1 MSGQRVTIALM
12 MKFTALVALNLALLL
27 PVADRARESPVIC
40 FMLAALNLVV
50 IQAVLLGRPLQ
61 TSHHTF
67 LAVGTISSIALTALS
82 VPWTGP
88 WKTVASVSGILI
100 AWVVSLRAARRVR
113 QRVGL
118 SSSRDRT
125 VPLFLQGMVIGFA
138 FFALGATLAAG
149 VVPEA
154 PSPQTARWYAHIV
167 GAITCPIVGGL
178 SLVRVCRAFQRV

>member
-1 MSGQRVTIALM
+1 MAGHRVTIALM
-12 MKFTALVALNLALLL
+12 MKFTALVAMNLALFL
-27 PVADRARESPVIC
+27 PVADRALESPVIC

-61 TSHHTF
+61 TFHHTF
-67 LAVGTISSIALTALS
+67 LAVGTVSSVALTALF

-88 WKTVASVSGILI
+88 WMAIASVSAILI

-113 QRVGL
+113 QRVEL
-118 SSSRDRT
+118 SSSRVRT
-125 VPLFLQGMVIGFA
+125 VLAFLQGMVIGFA
-138 FFALGATLAAG
+138 FFALVATLAAM

-154 PSPQTARWYAHIV
+154 PSPHTVRWYAHIV

-178 SLVRVCRAFQRV
+178 SLVGVSRTFQRV

>member
-1 MSGQRVTIALM
+1 MAGQRVTIALM

-27 PVADRARESPVIC
+27 PVADRAPESPVIC

-61 TSHHTF
+61 TFHHTF
-67 LAVGTISSIALTALS
+67 LAVGTVSSIALTALCPLDRAVEGRS
-82 VPWTGP
+82 ECLGDSDRVGGQSAGGDTRAPTG
-88 WKTVASVSGILI
+88 
-100 AWVVSLRAARRVR
+100 
-113 QRVGL
+113 GL
-118 SSSRDRT
+118 SSSRDQT
-125 VPLFLQGMVIGFA
+125 VPVFLQGMVIGFA
-138 FFALGATLAAG
+138 FFALGATLAAA